1 MVANIQMYKL
11 FDELHLNMLFSALN
25 RKHTFKTLA
34 TSLTVPE
41 RGQSLSS
48 D

>member
-11 FDELHLNMLFSALN
+11 FDELHLNMFFSALN
-25 RKHTFKTLA
+25 RKHTYKTLA